1 MQRERKKSAVE
12 PGFSDGFASNGFRR
26 NWARMIFG
34 CGGGR
39 FQGSMGFKALF
50 IFINFVSYPNFRLE
64 FLNLPNLGG
73 RSSDRR
79 GLAMR
84 APVFSRVR
92 RALISG

>member
-1 MQRERKKSAVE
+1 
-12 PGFSDGFASNGFRR
+12 
-26 NWARMIFG
+26 
-34 CGGGR
+34 
-39 FQGSMGFKALF
+39 MGFKALF

-73 RSSDRR
+73 RSSGRH